1 MVVMQQYVKVMFL
14 LNNVIRAC
22 VVGIAFRGLPVSK
35 YFSLLTC
42 ALTLASVTLDSL
54 SHYSV

>member
-42 ALTLASVTLDSL
+42 ALTLASVTL
-54 SHYSV
+54 V